1 MVNVKNL
8 FGMAVMA
15 TALVGCAS
23 NDDLTPNGNE
33 NEGNKV
39 GTAYASF
46 TIQLPTTNG
55 TRTDGDP
62 FFEGGTANEYA
73 VNNAQLV
80 IFKKNEATTEGGY
93 QWVENVEIG
102 NLEPWNNDAGEG
114 VTRYANITAA
124 LNSAKV
130 SGANEYFALIILNNA
145 GESKVTLPSSGDT
158 YSSWNIATKA
168 KSAADF
174 LKNDDGFYMANAPKY
189 VSATAEPTTLV
200 SINGIYR
207 TKEEAQN
214 KPATTVYVERGM
226 AKVTVANNGFTSTSV
241 KPGTVYENDKYEITG
256 WALDVLNK
264 STFPVHMTTG
274 LMTGGSVKA
283 IVPSATT
290 GVLEDGSQTLT
301 AYTDIWKNELNKTDR
316 FVGTGEFKRVYWGI
330 DPNYSLGL
338 GDVDKCKKHFYI
350 VNPAGTQYSDGTPL
364 NWSASTTPLYC
375 LENTFDLNNMKQGQ
389 TTRVIFKAVYTP
401 DGIATGDNF
410 YKIGNNSTIWSEDN
424 LKKQIIAKAQEVLK
438 ETDAT
443 KINVNLAATSND
455 ISGEAGT
462 KWLEADN
469 ISYTGGTVS
478 PATVSPANIN
488 DINNKLGLNK
498 TNGVGIATYKSGE
511 SYYIARIK
519 HFNDLTKWN
528 AGDPIYGA
536 DNEKYLGRY
545 GVLRNNWYE
554 LTVNSVSGP
563 GYPDVPEIKPDTP
576 DDEDTKYINV
586 SVKVLDWAKR
596 SQSVD
601 L

>member
-15 TALVGCAS
+15 TALVGCAN
-23 NDDLTPNGNE
+23 NDDITPNGNE
-33 NEGNKV
+33 NESNKA
-39 GTAYASF
+39 GTNYATF
-46 TIQLPTTNG
+46 TIELPSTRG
-55 TRTDGDP
+55 TRTAGDP
-62 FFEGGTANEYA
+62 EFKPGDDNEYA

-80 IFKKNEATTEGGY
+80 IFQKNKAASEGAY

-102 NLEPWNNDAGEG
+102 NLEPWNSDKGEG
-114 VTRYANITAA
+114 VTRYANITAELKNA
-124 LNSAKV
+124 NV

-145 GESKVTLPSSGDT
+145 GENKVKFPSSGDT
-158 YSSWNIATKA
+158 YSSWNVATKV

-174 LKNDDGFYMANAPKY
+174 LNNDDGFYMANAPKY
-189 VSATAEPTTLV
+189 VSATVEPTTLV

-214 KPATTVYVERGM
+214 NPATTVYVERGM
-226 AKVTVANNGFTSTSV
+226 AKVTVANNGFTSTPV
-241 KPGTVYENDKYEITG
+241 KSGTVYENDNYKITG

-274 LMTGGSVKA
+274 LMNGGNVKA

-301 AYTDIWKNELNKTDR
+301 PYADIWKNELKKTDR

-330 DPNYSLGL
+330 DPNYSLNL
-338 GDVDKCKKHFYI
+338 SDVDECKKHFYI
-350 VNPAGTQYSDGTPL
+350 VNPAGNKYSDGTTL
-364 NWSASTTPLYC
+364 NWSLSTTPLYC

-401 DGIATGDNF
+401 QGIATGDNF
-410 YKIGNNSTIWSEDN
+410 YKIGNNNTIWSEDN
-424 LKKQIIAKAQEVLK
+424 LKKQIMAKAQEVLK
-438 ETDAT
+438 ETDPS
-443 KINVNLAATSND
+443 KITVNLTATSND

-462 KWLEADN
+462 KWLVADN
-469 ISYTGGTVS
+469 ISYTGG
-478 PATVSPANIN
+478 TVSPANIN

-498 TNGVGIATYKSGE
+498 TKGVGIATYKSGE

-519 HFNDLTKWN
+519 HFNDLTQWN
-528 AGDPIYGA
+528 AGDPTYGS
-536 DNEKYLGRY
+536 DNDKYLGRY

-563 GYPDVPEIKPDTP
+563 GYPDVPEIKPGDP

-586 SVKVLDWAKR
+586 AVKILDWAKR